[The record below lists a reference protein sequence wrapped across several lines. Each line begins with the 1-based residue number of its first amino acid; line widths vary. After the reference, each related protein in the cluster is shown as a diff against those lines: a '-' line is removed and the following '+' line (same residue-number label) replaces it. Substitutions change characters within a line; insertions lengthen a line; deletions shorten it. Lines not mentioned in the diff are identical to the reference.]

1 VSAAYVTLGVDA
13 ETYAVAASSVSEI
26 VLLQP
31 LTRIP
36 AMPQCIRGLMNLR
49 GTVIP
54 VIDLARQIGVGE
66 TTIGV
71 QTCVAVVDVPDADG
85 FHSRMGVITDE
96 VRDVVML
103 DESSID
109 AAPAFGTRV
118 NPAYLS
124 GVTRIAERHVL
135 VLDLARILSD
145 DELLAVR
152 EVVPSGTPSGL
163 QS

>member
-1 VSAAYVTLGVDA
+1 MSAAYVTVAVDG
-13 ETYAVAASSVSEI
+13 ETYAVAASSVGEI

-36 AMPQCIRGLMNLR
+36 AMPRCVRGLMNLR

-54 VIDLARQIGVGE
+54 VIDLARQLGVGDTE
-66 TTIGV
+66 IDA
-71 QTCVAVVDVPDADG
+71 QTCVAVVDVPDSDG
-85 FHSRMGVITDE
+85 SRSLMGVITDE
-96 VRDVVML
+96 VRDVVLL
-103 DESSID
+103 DEESIE

-118 NPAYLS
+118 NQAYLS
-124 GVTRIAERHVL
+124 GVTRIAERYVL

-152 EVVPSGTPSGL
+152 EVVP
-163 QS
+163 

>member
-1 VSAAYVTLGVDA
+1 MSAAYVTLAVEG
-13 ETYAVAASSVSEI
+13 EIYAVAASSVSEI

-36 AMPQCIRGLMNLR
+36 AMPQCVRGLMNLR

-54 VIDLARQIGVGE
+54 IIDLARQLGVGE
-66 TTIGV
+66 TRIGA
-71 QTCVAVVDVPDADG
+71 QTCVAVVDVPDSDG
-85 FHSRMGVITDE
+85 LRSLMGVITDE

-103 DESSID
+103 DEGSID
-109 AAPAFGTRV
+109 AAPAFGARV
-118 NPAYLS
+118 NEAYLS
-124 GVTRIAERHVL
+124 GVTRLDERHVL

-152 EVVPSGTPSGL
+152 EVLPS
-163 QS
+163 

>member
-1 VSAAYVTLGVDA
+1 MSAAYVTLAVDA

-36 AMPQCIRGLMNLR
+36 AMPPCVRGLMNLR

-54 VIDLARQIGVGE
+54 IIDLSRQLGGGE
-66 TTIGV
+66 TEIGA

-85 FHSRMGVITDE
+85 SRSIMGVISDE
-96 VRDVVML
+96 FRDVVML
-103 DESSID
+103 DQGAID
-109 AAPAFGTRV
+109 AAPAFGSRV
-118 NPAYLS
+118 NPAYLT

-152 EVVPSGTPSGL
+152 EVTGS
-163 QS
+163 